1 MVSNI
6 FIIQWSVSAVIK
18 KLFVSLYFGVCAC
31 SATTQKIDFDEI
43 LQCHNNA
50 KAPGMVVSLEQS
62 GKQIYSGAIGVAN
75 IETMKALHVDD
86 IFQIGSVTKTFT
98 AAAILKLSEKNKLS
112 LQDTLGKF
120 IPDINP
126 EYKYLTIDSVLSHTS
141 GLPDYLGAP
150 AVSKVYDKYASIDQV
165 IQSISKQP
173 LNSKPGKKYS
183 YSNLGY
189 VLLGKI
195 IEVSSGVPYDQ
206 FMLNTFFKPLN
217 MANTFVIT
225 TGTSAGEVNGYT
237 SSRNEPQKYLPA
249 AESTQRQWN
258 VDRSWIYSAGAIAST
273 LADMSLWQNALKS
286 GNIISK
292 ESYKLMTTSAKLNN
306 NVSINYG
313 YGLDIYPIS
322 GLDSVSHQGQVPGFF
337 AWHVYFPNEDLTATA
352 FTNIDSKHPG
362 PALLDMI
369 ALQLNLSPKPV
380 LDREKIKH
388 MAARLVG
395 SYRSPDAKI
404 LNILFEDDTLYSQ
417 YKGENKRKLIA
428 RENNSYSYQCT
439 ENYFQLR
446 ENNGKNEIV
455 PVYLYQGEQEA
466 LIKL

>member
-1 MVSNI
+1 
-6 FIIQWSVSAVIK
+6 
-18 KLFVSLYFGVCAC
+18 
-31 SATTQKIDFDEI
+31 
-43 LQCHNNA
+43 
-50 KAPGMVVSLEQS
+50 
-62 GKQIYSGAIGVAN
+62 
-75 IETMKALHVDD
+75 
-86 IFQIGSVTKTFT
+86 
-98 AAAILKLSEKNKLS
+98 
-112 LQDTLGKF
+112 
-120 IPDINP
+120 
-126 EYKYLTIDSVLSHTS
+126 
-141 GLPDYLGAP
+141 
-150 AVSKVYDKYASIDQV
+150 
-165 IQSISKQP
+165 
-173 LNSKPGKKYS
+173 
-183 YSNLGY
+183 
-189 VLLGKI
+189 
-195 IEVSSGVPYDQ
+195 
-206 FMLNTFFKPLN
+206 
-217 MANTFVIT
+217 
-225 TGTSAGEVNGYT
+225 
-237 SSRNEPQKYLPA
+237 
-249 AESTQRQWN
+249 
-258 VDRSWIYSAGAIAST
+258 
-273 LADMSLWQNALKS
+273 
-286 GNIISK
+286 
-292 ESYKLMTTSAKLNN
+292 MTTSAKLNN